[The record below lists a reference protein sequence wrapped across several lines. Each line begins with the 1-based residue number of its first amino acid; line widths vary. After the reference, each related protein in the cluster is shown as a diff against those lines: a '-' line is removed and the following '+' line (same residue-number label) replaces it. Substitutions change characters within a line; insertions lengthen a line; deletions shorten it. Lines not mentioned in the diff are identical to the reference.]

1 MKNVFIIWKDI
12 EDNMWHTVAKL
23 TRLEEGGYRFNYTK
37 GASNKNFITL
47 PRMKNLA
54 KVYNSTSIFSF
65 FSNRLIPANRP
76 ESKKMLEWS
85 GMDVKGY
92 DELDL
97 LGISGGARKTDEFR
111 IVAEPKATGF
121 NEYKI
126 RFFVSGI
133 SHLSSDGLERVEKLK
148 EGEVLKFVYED
159 TNTHD
164 CKAILVS
171 SIDEVPI
178 GYCPKYFNC
187 DIRSLL
193 ENSRLTNH
201 SLTVVKM
208 NIDAPNQ
215 FKVLCEFVTGW
226 PENFI
231 PLVSEEYL
239 AYSKNH

>member
-1 MKNVFIIWKDI
+1 MKNVFVIWKDS
-12 EDNMWHTVAKL
+12 EDNMWYPVAKL
-23 TRLEEGGYRFNYTK
+23 TRLKEGGYRLNYTE

-47 PRMKNLA
+47 PRMKDLT
-54 KVYNSTSIFSF
+54 KVYHSASIFSF

-85 GMDVKGY
+85 DIEVKNY

-97 LGISGGARKTDEFR
+97 LGISGGARKTDQFR
-111 IVAEPKATGF
+111 IIPEPKAAGF
-121 NEYKI
+121 NQYKI
-126 RFFVSGI
+126 RFFVSGV
-133 SHLSSDGLERVEKLK
+133 SHLNSDGLERVEKLK
-148 EGEVLKFVYED
+148 KGEVLKFVYEN
-159 TNTHD
+159 TNPYD
-164 CKAILVS
+164 SKALLVS
-171 SIDEVPI
+171 SIDEVPV
-178 GYCPKYFNC
+178 GYCPKYFNS

-193 ENSRLTNH
+193 ENSKLTNH

-239 AYSKNH
+239 AYSKKH